1 VPTACADMT
10 MLACG
15 LCAVQI
21 LDQIQ
26 ADVGARK
33 LEARKAKKRTPVPA

>member
-1 VPTACADMT
+1 VLLLLLP
-10 MLACG
+10 L
-15 LCAVQI
+15 QI

-33 LEARKAKKRTPVPA
+33 LEARKAKK

>member
-1 VPTACADMT
+1 MIGCVAA
-10 MLACG
+10 A
-15 LCAVQI
+15 AVAPQI

-33 LEARKAKKRTPVPA
+33 LEARKTKK